1 MRASRVRVVRSI
13 RAREEGALGFVGL
26 DRNGREAESAI
37 ERIARAAVIDLVG
50 EDREGNPTGIG
61 PAGAFLEVTA
71 VVALRHFIL
80 GPLAK
85 HIPLLQASPSGW
97 G

>member
-1 MRASRVRVVRSI
+1 MEPSF
-13 RAREEGALGFVGL
+13 RAREKRALGFVSL

-50 EDREGNPTGIG
+50 EDRERNPAGIG